1 MQRNELTMKQGLNV
15 WGMSEKASE
24 HNKTQRNAMQH
35 NATVLFRRAGE
46 IDLAKMKKVYSAVRF
61 LR

>member
-1 MQRNELTMKQGLNV
+1 MPRNELTMKQGLNV
-15 WGMSEKASE
+15 WGMSEQASE
-24 HNKTQRNAMQH
+24 RNETQRNAMQP

-61 LR
+61 L